1 MTTLDEVDEFVTFL
15 QRAGYLCMRI
25 QWLRSIMATAISM
38 HNSSERGVV
47 NQPLE
52 SGIYADDYLSERLK
66 LIRAPLEDVG
76 RRFTEFFQVDEQF
89 VSDLDGIC
97 EIHDALSNAYISQR
111 TGDETTI
118 LYMPADPDRLKR
130 LAPNAQ
136 DPSADK
142 TGHGVIHMRNIDQA
156 VSVINRLSEQV
167 VRITSSA
174 DIHISNII

>member
-1 MTTLDEVDEFVTFL
+1 MTTRDEADEFVTFL
-15 QRAGYLCMRI
+15 QRAGYLGMRI
-25 QWLRSIMATAISM
+25 QWLRSMMATAISM

-47 NQPLE
+47 HQPLGT
-52 SGIYADDYLSERLK
+52 GIYADDYLDERLK
-66 LIRAPLEDVG
+66 LIRASLEDVG
-76 RRFTEFFQVDEQF
+76 RKFSEFFQVDERF

-97 EIHDALSNAYISQR
+97 EIHDALSNAYIHQR
-111 TGDETTI
+111 TGDEITI
-118 LYMPADPDRLKR
+118 LYMPADADRLKR

-142 TGHGVIHMRNIDQA
+142 TGSGAIRTRNIDRA
-156 VSVINRLSEQV
+156 IFVIDRLSAQV